1 MKATIDTFT
10 GVAVAKEDMIRNR
23 FGQYWVLSMLAGM
36 YIGFGILLI
45 FTVGAQFAS
54 VGSPAVKIIMG
65 ISFGIAL
72 TLVVFAGSELFTG
85 NNMVMLIGCLNGKTS
100 WWWMFWLWTVCWFAN
115 LAGALLL
122 AWTFSCTGFSDGTV
136 IGKFMGKVASAK
148 MNAPW
153 MELFCRGILCNALV
167 CLAVWMCAK
176 CKNEAAR
183 IFLIFWCLF
192 AFISC
197 GYEHSIANMTI
208 FGVSLFSAHPDTVT
222 WGGFAYNM
230 LPVTLGNIIGGGF
243 FGLVYWYATYV
254 PEKALVPDGD
264 GGRSVR
270 LTETTRPD
278 GLVVIGE
285 DENENEIYGKLPSQ
299 S

>member
-1 MKATIDTFT
+1 
-10 GVAVAKEDMIRNR
+10 
-23 FGQYWVLSMLAGM
+23 
-36 YIGFGILLI
+36 
-45 FTVGAQFAS
+45 
-54 VGSPAVKIIMG
+54 MG

-72 TLVVFAGSELFTG
+72 TLVVFAGAELFTG

-100 WWWMFWLWTVCWFAN
+100 WGWMIWLWVVCWFAN

-122 AWTFSCTGFSDGTV
+122 AWCMACTGLADGNVT
-136 IGKFMGKVASAK
+136 GKFIGKVASAK
-148 MNAPW
+148 MNAGFIA
-153 MELFCRGILCNALV
+153 LFSRAILCNALV
-167 CLAVWMCAK
+167 CLAVWMAAK
-176 CKNEAAR
+176 TKNEAAR
-183 IFLIFWCLF
+183 VFLIFWCLF

-197 GYEHSIANMTI
+197 GFEHSIANMTI
-208 FGVSLFSAHPDTVT
+208 FGVALFTSHPDTVT
-222 WGGFAYNM
+222 CAGFAWNM
-230 LPVTLGNIIGGGF
+230 LPVTLGNIIGGCF

-254 PEKALVPDGD
+254 PESKLVPDGD
-264 GGRSVR
+264 GGKSVR

>member
-1 MKATIDTFT
+1 
-10 GVAVAKEDMIRNR
+10 
-23 FGQYWVLSMLAGM
+23 
-36 YIGFGILLI
+36 
-45 FTVGAQFAS
+45 
-54 VGSPAVKIIMG
+54 
-65 ISFGIAL
+65 
-72 TLVVFAGSELFTG
+72 
-85 NNMVMLIGCLNGKTS
+85 
-100 WWWMFWLWTVCWFAN
+100 
-115 LAGALLL
+115 
-122 AWTFSCTGFSDGTV
+122 
-136 IGKFMGKVASAK
+136 
-148 MNAPW
+148 
-153 MELFCRGILCNALV
+153 
-167 CLAVWMCAK
+167 MCAK